1 VAGWLEVSLSV
12 EAEVAEA
19 VADLFARHAPHG
31 VVLET
36 ERIDPDLPEA
46 RPAPTTRVR
55 AYFPQADDLA
65 DRLRALETGLWHLG
79 QILPLPSPEYREVA
93 DEDWSQAWKAN
104 YHPLTVGRRLQI
116 VPAWLEAPPGDR
128 MTLWMDPGM
137 AFGTGSH
144 PTTRLCLEAIEAQ
157 LQPGQVVVDLG
168 CGSGILGLAA
178 AALGAR
184 RVYACDI
191 DPQAVE
197 AARAGAARN
206 GVVQSME
213 IFEGSLETLAERLEA
228 DGTQADLLLANLLEG
243 ILLDLLPRGLSSLVR
258 PGGRLVLSGI
268 LADQAQRVGEAAGG
282 QGLQPIQALA
292 DGDWRA
298 LIYQTKPPP
307 RAGAAGNAGSTEG
320 AVRAARPGRAGVG
333 DT

>member
-12 EAEVAEA
+12 DAEAAEA
-19 VADLFARHAPHG
+19 VADLFSRHAPHG

-46 RPAPTTRVR
+46 RPSPTTRVR
-55 AYFPQADDLA
+55 AYLPQADDLA

-79 QILPLPSPEYREVA
+79 QIRPLPDPEYREVA
-93 DEDWSQAWKAN
+93 DEDWSLAWKSN
-104 YHPLTVGRRLQI
+104 YRPLTVGRRLQV

-128 MTLWMDPGM
+128 LTLWMDPGM

-144 PTTRLCLEAIEAQ
+144 PTTRLCLEAVEA
-157 LQPGQVVVDLG
+157 LLRPGQIVADLG
-168 CGSGILGLAA
+168 CGSGILGFAA

-191 DPQAVE
+191 DPQAVV

-206 GVVQSME
+206 DVGDSME
-213 IFEGSLETLAERLEA
+213 IFEGSLEALAARVEA
-228 DGTQADLLLANLLEG
+228 AGTRADLLLANLLEG
-243 ILLDLLPRGLSSLVR
+243 ILLDLLPRGLAALVR

-268 LADQAQRVGEAAGG
+268 LADQAQRVAEAAEGE
-282 QGLQPIQALA
+282 GLQPLETLA

-298 LIYQTKPPP
+298 LIFETRPPP
-307 RAGAAGNAGSTEG
+307 QAGAAGDAD
-320 AVRAARPGRAGVG
+320 R
-333 DT
+333 